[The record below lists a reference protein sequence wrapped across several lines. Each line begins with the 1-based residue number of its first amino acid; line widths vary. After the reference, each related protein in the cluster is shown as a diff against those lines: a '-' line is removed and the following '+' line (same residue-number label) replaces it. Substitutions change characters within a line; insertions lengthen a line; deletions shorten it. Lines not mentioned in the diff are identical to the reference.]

1 MPVQDSLQQKW
12 DAGRSIREGRQAVD
26 WTTFD
31 ETQYWGHNVEV
42 VCFDGTVTRGP
53 FSCMDNPYDIE
64 EGEPVSIILEYKTY
78 AVEIPV
84 EEIKTIT
91 VID

>member
-1 MPVQDSLQQKW
+1 M
-12 DAGRSIREGRQAVD
+12 D

-31 ETQYWGHNVEV
+31 ETQYRGHYVEV

-53 FSCMDNPYDIE
+53 FACMDNPYDIE
-64 EGEPVSIILEYKTY
+64 EDEPVSIVLEYKAY
-78 AVEIPV
+78 AAEIPV
-84 EEIKTIT
+84 EEIETIT

>member
-1 MPVQDSLQQKW
+1 M
-12 DAGRSIREGRQAVD
+12 D

-31 ETQYWGHNVEV
+31 ETQYWGHYVEV
-42 VCFDGTVTRGP
+42 VCFDRTVTRGP
-53 FSCMDNPYDIE
+53 FACMDNPYDIE
-64 EGEPVSIILEYKTY
+64 EDEPVSIVLEYKAY

-84 EEIKTIT
+84 EEIEMIT

>member
-1 MPVQDSLQQKW
+1 M
-12 DAGRSIREGRQAVD
+12 D

-31 ETQYWGHNVEV
+31 ETQYWGHYVEV

-53 FSCMDNPYDIE
+53 FACMDNPYDIE
-64 EGEPVSIILEYKTY
+64 EDELVSIILEYKTY

>member
-1 MPVQDSLQQKW
+1 M
-12 DAGRSIREGRQAVD
+12 E
-26 WTTFD
+26 WTTLD
-31 ETQYWGHNVEV
+31 ETQYWGINVEV
-42 VCFDGTVTRGP
+42 VCFVGTVTRGP

>member
-1 MPVQDSLQQKW
+1 M
-12 DAGRSIREGRQAVD
+12 D

-31 ETQYWGHNVEV
+31 ETQYWGHYVEV

-53 FSCMDNPYDIE
+53 FACMDNPCDIE

-78 AVEIPV
+78 AVEIRV
-84 EEIKTIT
+84 IGRKTCLDT
-91 VID
+91 L

>member
-1 MPVQDSLQQKW
+1 M
-12 DAGRSIREGRQAVD
+12 E

-31 ETQYWGHNVEV
+31 ETQYWGHYVEV
-42 VCFDGTVTRGP
+42 VCHDGTVTRGP
-53 FSCMDNPYDIE
+53 FACMENPYDIE
-64 EGEPVSIILEYKTY
+64 EDELVSIILEYKTY